1 MPTRRYDKNHPEFN
15 NVLDKLEKRYYN
27 TAGDPEAEII
37 VNWNKR
43 EVKEDNVVSFY
54 AENSAVRNAIV
65 RCRKGLEAVE
75 ILGEGVNLYF
85 KAEAVRPLHTVLK
98 IMN

>member
-1 MPTRRYDKNHPEFN
+1 MAIKKYDKAHPEFN
-15 NVLDKLEKRYYN
+15 KVLEQLKKKYFN
-27 TAGDPEAEII
+27 TAGDPDAEII
-37 VNWNKR
+37 INWNKR
-43 EVKEDNVVSFY
+43 EAKEDNVVSFY

-65 RCRKGLEAVE
+65 RCRRGIEAVE
-75 ILGEGVNLYF
+75 ILGGGVNLYF

>member
-1 MPTRRYDKNHPEFN
+1 MATQKYDKNHPEFDK
-15 NVLDKLEKRYYN
+15 VLDRLKKKFYN

-65 RCRKGLEAVE
+65 RCRRGIEAVE
-75 ILGEGVNLYF
+75 ILGAGVNLYF
-85 KAEAVRPLHTVLK
+85 KASAVRPLHTVLK
-98 IMN
+98 IMK